1 VLALAV
7 VFLFRPDV
15 FMDQLAPEY
24 MSVPPA
30 QAYAVA
36 GQLGAGERLVAV
48 ISGTTLEGKETTK
61 TVAVN
66 LGEANSDG
74 RKRLAA
80 AGLTL
85 VPLGDKMQVMAAKF
99 GSGARKSGFEE
110 GFDIVEIKLPSGRTS
125 PYWFYLP
132 GLLLI
137 GLVWV
142 LQGRRLT
149 AARA

>member
-1 VLALAV
+1 LLAAPLAQREALIYGEYRRGNVPDFMRTLKPV
-7 VFLFRPDV
+7 V
-15 FMDQLAPEY
+15 MT
-24 MSVPPA
+24 
-30 QAYAVA
+30 
-36 GQLGAGERLVAV
+36 AV
-48 ISGTTLEGKETTK
+48 ISGTTIEGKELTK

-66 LGEANSDG
+66 LGEANTDG

-110 GFDIVEIKLPSGRTS
+110 GFDIVELKVPSGRAS

-132 GLLLI
+132 GLLLTM
-137 GLVWV
+137 LVWV
-142 LQGRRLT
+142 VQGRRLAHPGS
-149 AARA
+149 AARAASP